1 MYIWKTEAL
10 AEELKQE
17 TLSNKDRFLYLLFFV
32 AIQALLVELSVYTG
46 QLLTPSNVV
55 VSTLFVVIS
64 VIGTWFCYRTNQA
77 GDGKDFIGRYVC
89 MWLPLALRITVLAT
103 AVMIIIIPIGDVL
116 LGPEYLESDTWID
129 KVILLLFELIFYWR
143 LTVALQS
150 ISQNQTPV
158 SPE

>member
-1 MYIWKTEAL
+1 
-10 AEELKQE
+10 
-17 TLSNKDRFLYLLFFV
+17 
-32 AIQALLVELSVYTG
+32 
-46 QLLTPSNVV
+46 
-55 VSTLFVVIS
+55 
-64 VIGTWFCYRTNQA
+64 
-77 GDGKDFIGRYVC
+77 
-89 MWLPLALRITVLAT
+89 
-103 AVMIIIIPIGDVL
+103 MIIIIPIGDVL